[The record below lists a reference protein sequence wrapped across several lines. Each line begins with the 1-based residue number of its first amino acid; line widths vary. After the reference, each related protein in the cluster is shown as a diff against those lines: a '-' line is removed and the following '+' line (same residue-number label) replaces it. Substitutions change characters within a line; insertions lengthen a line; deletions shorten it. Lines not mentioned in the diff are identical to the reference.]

1 MNRQTVKWTG
11 EDSLTWSA
19 QLGIDNGVPC
29 IFDLGYESDGR
40 YYQLASNLHP
50 QFKVITGV
58 RTKINP
64 QREKGL
70 APGEVLD
77 YQWDTY
83 SDDPMSRKDQVAEA
97 NSAFETTA
105 FTYDRDGGVQAVTF
119 NGVTIGK
126 FSGDFR

>member
-1 MNRQTVKWTG
+1 MKGDIMNRQTVKWTG

-64 QREKGL
+64 GDKIRL
-70 APGEVLD
+70 ANED
-77 YQWDTY
+77 
-83 SDDPMSRKDQVAEA
+83 
-97 NSAFETTA
+97 
-105 FTYDRDGGVQAVTF
+105 FTF
-119 NGVTIGK
+119 TI
-126 FSGDFR
+126 S